1 MNIGSLASLVVAPS
15 TQVTASDIK
24 NDITN
29 KIAPALS
36 NFLTTIGAFP
46 ISNGSFDQARAL
58 YIASSNLQ
66 NVLVAT
72 TNDIKSA
79 TSPVSASDGQDIL
92 TLFRTLVPN
101 IKKASADI
109 ITRKYSIVGLPIIDV
124 PALVQQNFTS
134 LSGTTNT
141 LTAAFI
147 ACVPKINVEQPNV
160 VPGAKQLQSEIDAEF
175 AKVMAALK

>member
-1 MNIGSLASLVVAPS
+1 MNISSIASLVVGPS

-36 NFLTTIGAFP
+36 NFLTIIGAFP
-46 ISNGSFDQARAL
+46 ISSGSLDQAR
-58 YIASSNLQ
+58 
-66 NVLVAT
+66 
-72 TNDIKSA
+72 SA
-79 TSPVSASDGQDIL
+79 TSPVSDNDGQDIL
-92 TLFRTLVPN
+92 ALFQTMLPN

-109 ITRKYSIVGLPIIDV
+109 IRHKNAIVELPIIGV
-124 PALVQQNFTS
+124 PALVHQNFTS
-134 LSGTTNT
+134 LSGTTDT

-147 ACVPKINVEQPNV
+147 ACVQINVEQLNV

-175 AKVMAALK
+175 ASVMAALK